1 MTTAIMKFQNMALPK
16 RENTKKVV
24 FSGVLILSVLVGTYV
39 YFVGKIVFDVVGRRQ
54 AEATIRSTQ
63 SKVGMLESKYLATL
77 QSLDINS
84 LASVGLSESH
94 DTLYASRAV
103 SETQASAI
111 QNPL

>member
-1 MTTAIMKFQNMALPK
+1 
-16 RENTKKVV
+16 
-24 FSGVLILSVLVGTYV
+24 
-39 YFVGKIVFDVVGRRQ
+39 
-54 AEATIRSTQ
+54 
-63 SKVGMLESKYLATL
+63 MLESKYLATL

-84 LASVGLSESH
+84 LAQVGLSESH